1 MNKIR
6 PVLQDLI
13 KENMSAIELF
23 QNQTL
28 RPVIKMQHDLLIASF
43 KNYIAKRKID
53 FSSLTFQKQRSKT
66 KAVFV
71 KDINYKNL
79 TLGIIIGA
87 FSAEEYAYYSTNSSE
102 FNKRILQI
110 VVQRVQDSL
119 AEVL

>member
-1 MNKIR
+1 MNKER

-13 KENMSAIELF
+13 KENMSAVELF

-28 RPVIKMQHDLLIASF
+28 RPVIKMQHDLLVSAF

-53 FSSLTFQKQRSKT
+53 FLSLTAQKQRSKT

-79 TLGIIIGA
+79 TLGMIIGA
-87 FSAEEYAYYSTNSSE
+87 FSADEFSYYGANPSEY
-102 FNKRILQI
+102 NKRIIQI
-110 VVQRVQDSL
+110 VVQRMQDSL

>member
-1 MNKIR
+1 MNKER

-13 KENMSAIELF
+13 KENMSVIELF

-28 RPVIKMQHDLLIASF
+28 RPVIKMQHYLLIASF

-53 FSSLTFQKQRSKT
+53 FSTLTDQKKRSKT

-79 TLGIIIGA
+79 TLGFIIGA
-87 FSAEEYAYYSTNSSE
+87 FSADEYAYYSSNSSE
-102 FNKRILQI
+102 LNRRILQI
-110 VVQRVQDSL
+110 ITQRVQDSL
-119 AEVL
+119 GEIL